1 MDLEFSMKKV
11 TDVLTNFIHV
21 LFAIM
26 VFVAI
31 ILDVFV
37 AERVPYFAKKS
48 FILPEI
54 VMFLIAAVVVVIVAF
69 FLRSRNSAKRD
80 NKWINMASVLLFLL
94 LLYIS
99 LSIYFIP
106 GWDAGGV
113 LDHAKQLIYNV
124 IPDGEYYSIYPNQ
137 RMVLLVEY
145 FICRVN
151 YYFGVLDSR
160 DGLMMIVLV
169 QCILF
174 AVTGRILYAVIRD
187 LFSNVYLTWT
197 GWILYC
203 LMFAISGWVVVPY
216 TDALGIIFPVLIFRI
231 YQVIDG
237 KKTSIH
243 YIGWAAIAILS
254 YVGFKLK
261 PMILVAVIAIV
272 ISELLNLV
280 RQLDKNSV
288 KERLIAVVSVASI
301 FIVIFVISSSLFT
314 KAFARTGIVVDDSK
328 NLGAMHMVMM
338 GLNYGRDGSYLWDD
352 VKMSKSIADPQER
365 KAAQIQVIKERM
377 DSYGFAG
384 FMWHLA
390 RKAMVDF
397 NDGSFAWGVEGDFYN
412 VVLEEKNGK
421 MCPRL
426 RDLFYH
432 TGDNY
437 KYLLLVEQILWLGTL
452 ILMSL
457 CAFIKKNKLNTALIT
472 AAIGMLLFVLI
483 FEARARYLIVFIPV
497 FIIIAI
503 SGLEWLGSVM
513 MYNSKKKI

>member
-1 MDLEFSMKKV
+1 MAIKKFSSA
-11 TDVLTNFIHV
+11 LNNFINI
-21 LFAIM
+21 LFTVM
-26 VFVAI
+26 VGTAL
-31 ILDVFV
+31 ILNVFV
-37 AERVPYFAKKS
+37 AERVTYFAKKS
-48 FILPEI
+48 FIIPEI
-54 VMFLIAAVVVVIVAF
+54 LMLVIAAILIILVAF
-69 FLRSRNSAKRD
+69 ILKLKDVTSKS
-80 NKWINMASVLLFLL
+80 NKLINMASVLLFLL

-113 LDHAKQLIYNV
+113 LDHAKQLVFNV

-174 AVTGRILYAVIRD
+174 AVTGRVLYAVIRD
-187 LFSNVYLTWT
+187 LFGNSYFAWT
-197 GWILYC
+197 GWCLYV

-231 YQVIDG
+231 YQVIG
-237 KKTSIH
+237 EKKRAVRIV
-243 YIGWAAIAILS
+243 GWATIAVLS
-254 YVGFKLK
+254 YFGYKLK
-261 PMILVAVIAIV
+261 PMILVATIAIV
-272 ISELLNLV
+272 IAEILFMFKEF
-280 RQLDKNSV
+280 DKDSV
-288 KERLIAVVSVASI
+288 KEKLISAASVAL
-301 FIVIFVISSSLFT
+301 IFVVVFAISSVLFT
-314 KAFARTGIVVDDSK
+314 KAFAKTGIEVDDSK

-352 VKMSKSIADPQER
+352 VKMSKSIEDPQER
-365 KAAQIQVIKERM
+365 KAAQIEVIKERM
-377 DSYGFAG
+377 EAYGVSG
-384 FMWHLA
+384 FLWHLA

-426 RDLFYH
+426 RNLFYD
-432 TGDNY
+432 TGSNY
-437 KYLLLVEQILWLGTL
+437 KYLLMIEQILWLGTL
-452 ILMSL
+452 ALMSL
-457 CAFIKKNKLNTALIT
+457 CAFIKKSKLNTALTT
-472 AAIGMLLFVLI
+472 AAIGMFLFVLI

-503 SGLEWLGSVM
+503 SGLEWLGSVI
-513 MYNSKKKI
+513 MYKSKKKI

>member
-1 MDLEFSMKKV
+1 MKKASN
-11 TDVLTNFIHV
+11 VLTNFIHI
-21 LFAIM
+21 LFAVM
-26 VFVAI
+26 VAIAI

-37 AERVPYFAKKS
+37 AERVTYFAKKS

-54 VMFLIAAVVVVIVAF
+54 VMLIIAAAMIANVAF
-69 FLRSRNSAKRD
+69 LLRSRNSANQS

-137 RMVLLVEY
+137 RMILLVEY

-174 AVTGRILYAVIRD
+174 AATGRILYAVIRD
-187 LFSNVYLTWT
+187 LLGNVYMAWAGWT
-197 GWILYC
+197 LYC

-216 TDALGIIFPVLIFRI
+216 TDALGVIFPVLIFRI
-231 YQVIDG
+231 YQLISEDNRPVRFA
-237 KKTSIH
+237 
-243 YIGWAAIAILS
+243 GWAAIAVLS
-254 YVGFKLK
+254 YFGYKLK
-261 PMILVAVIAIV
+261 PMILVAAIAIV
-272 ISELLNLV
+272 ISELLSLAGE
-280 RQLDKNSV
+280 LDKS
-288 KERLIAVVSVASI
+288 KAKKRLINVAFVALI
-301 FIVIFVISSSLFT
+301 FIVVFAFSSSVFT
-314 KAFARTGIVVDDSK
+314 KAFARTGIVVDDNK

-352 VKMSKSIADPQER
+352 VKMSKSIADPDER
-365 KAAQIQVIKERM
+365 KTAQIQVIKERM
-377 DSYGFAG
+377 NSYGFAG

-397 NDGSFAWGVEGDFYN
+397 NDGSFAWGIEGDFYN
-412 VVLEEKNGK
+412 VVLEEKNGI

-426 RDLFYH
+426 RDFFYH

-457 CAFIKKNKLNTALIT
+457 CAFIKKNKLNTALTT
-472 AAIGMLLFVLI
+472 ASIGMFLFVLI
-483 FEARARYLIVFIPV
+483 FEARARYLIVFIPI
-497 FIIIAI
+497 FIVVAI
-503 SGLEWLGSVM
+503 NGLDFICSGLNKSIKEK
-513 MYNSKKKI
+513 NI

>member
-1 MDLEFSMKKV
+1 MKKV
-11 TDVLTNFIHV
+11 SITLTNFIHI
-21 LFAIM
+21 LFAVM
-26 VFVAI
+26 VFGAI

-37 AERVPYFAKKS
+37 AERVTYFAKKS

-54 VMFLIAAVVVVIVAF
+54 VMFIMAAVVIVLVAF
-69 FLRSRNSAKRD
+69 FLRSRNSANQS
-80 NKWINMASVLLFLL
+80 NKWINIVSVLLFLL

-113 LDHAKQLIYNV
+113 LDHAKQLIYGV

-160 DGLMMIVLV
+160 DGLMMIVLF

-174 AVTGRILYAVIRD
+174 AATGRILYAVIRD
-187 LFSNVYLTWT
+187 MFGNVYLAWA
-197 GWILYC
+197 GWALYC

-216 TDALGIIFPVLIFRI
+216 TDALGVIFPVLIFRI
-231 YQVIDG
+231 YQVISE
-237 KKTSIH
+237 KNKPVLFA
-243 YIGWAAIAILS
+243 GWGAIAVLS
-254 YVGFKLK
+254 YFGYKLK
-261 PMILVAVIAIV
+261 PMILVAAIAIV

-280 RQLDKNSV
+280 REFDKS
-288 KERLIAVVSVASI
+288 KAKKRLMDVASVALI
-301 FIVIFVISSSLFT
+301 FIVIFAISSSLFT

-472 AAIGMLLFVLI
+472 AAVGMFLFVLI